1 MTIKEAIEQVELFDA
16 SWGTCEQALEI
27 VIAAARAYACK
38 RCRGTGSVGLRI
50 RNDHSQVLACPE
62 CFDARKYLKE
72 HAK

>member
-27 VIAAARAYACK
+27 LIAAARAYSCE
-38 RCRGTGSVGLRI
+38 RCSGRGMLKKVGVFIL
-50 RNDHSQVLACPE
+50 VECPD
-62 CFDARKYLKE
+62 CLDVRKYLKE